1 MFDYD
6 SVLAECGDVI
16 LVEIVEVLSIIAF
29 EGVW

>member
-6 SVLAECGDVI
+6 SVLAKCGDVI